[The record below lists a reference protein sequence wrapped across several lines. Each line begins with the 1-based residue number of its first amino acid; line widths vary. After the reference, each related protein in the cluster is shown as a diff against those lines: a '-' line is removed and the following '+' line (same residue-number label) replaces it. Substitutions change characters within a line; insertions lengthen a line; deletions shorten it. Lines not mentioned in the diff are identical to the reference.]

1 MYAPDLFMASQA
13 HKVLIQIFR
22 ALPFALLNVEA
33 NERFP
38 KVTRAAVRRAEFNHS
53 SWWRTVCERGPEFGK
68 LELDLG
74 LDSLACRGFIEKSG
88 GR

>member
-1 MYAPDLFMASQA
+1 MYAPDLFMVSQA

-68 LELDLG
+68 LDLQVG